1 MSTVGN
7 WRGPDIIKNGLI
19 LYLDAGS
26 PNSFYSPTA
35 GTIWKDI
42 SGNAHNATLT
52 NGPTFNS
59 GNGGSIIFDG
69 TNDFATTAT
78 NPQLGSGAYTVSV
91 WFKPNGVQPNNAA
104 LVCVNAAAA
113 TNNWQMNFTT
123 ANEIYFFT
131 TDVTFLATGIFPTA
145 GIWNNVTVV
154 RENTGTN
161 GVKSYYNGVFTA
173 QTTNSTNLNYTE
185 GIQIGLNRGDTTY
198 FNGNIAQILL
208 YSGYGLSSTEVLQN
222 FNATRARFGI

>member
-7 WRGPDIIKNGLI
+7 WRGPNIVKSGLI

-35 GTIWKDI
+35 GTTWKDI
-42 SGNAHNATLT
+42 SGNSHNATLT
-52 NGPTFNS
+52 NGPIFN
-59 GNGGSIIFDG
+59 NTDGGSIMFDG
-69 TNDFATTAT
+69 TNDFATTST

-91 WFKPNGVQPNNAA
+91 WFKPSVSQANNAT
-104 LVCVNAAAA
+104 LLCVNAAAA

-123 ANEIYFFT
+123 FGEIYFYVT
-131 TDVTFLATGIFPTA
+131 NVTFLATGITPTVGA
-145 GIWNNVTVV
+145 WSNVTVV

-161 GVKSYYNGVFTA
+161 GVKSYHNGVFTA
-173 QTTNSTNLNYTE
+173 QTTDSTNLNYTE

-208 YSGYGLSSTEVLQN
+208 YSGYGLSSSEVLQN